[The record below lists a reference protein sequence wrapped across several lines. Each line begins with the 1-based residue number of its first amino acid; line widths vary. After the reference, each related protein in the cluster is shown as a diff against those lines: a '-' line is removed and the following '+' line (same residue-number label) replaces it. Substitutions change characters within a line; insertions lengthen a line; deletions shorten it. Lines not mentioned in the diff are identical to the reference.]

1 MDTKIAVL
9 SNVNMNYVIRL
20 LKKEYQVYEA
30 EGYGN
35 ELGILLNRQ
44 SSYYDFAPEITFL
57 LMDLMELLGHDLCWQ
72 ESGDTGRGKAQ
83 TETGTGDT
91 GSGIPRTYTESGTA
105 EGGRPQ
111 TDAESGK
118 AENRRPQTDTE
129 TGEGQGIHDMPGSMR
144 DWLLQLESC
153 IEPGRLYYVS
163 DAWLW
168 GPEIGALPRPWVRQR
183 LEEQWLEGVL
193 WLQRRHENVRLF
205 PYRQVI
211 GKLGEENSF
220 SLKMWY
226 LGKILHTNEAQKR
239 LAREIAALTET
250 EGRAAK
256 KVLLVDLDN
265 TLWGGL
271 AGEREHTPLELSEDH
286 QGLAY
291 KNAQRVLRLI
301 EQSGA
306 VLGIVSK
313 NNEEDALEVIRSH
326 PHMVLREEDFAVWRI
341 NWEPK
346 HENIRRIAQDLN
358 LGLDSIVFWDDSP
371 AERELVK
378 QMLPQVEVPAFPE
391 RPEEL
396 APALTEIYEKYFR
409 KARLTEEDV
418 QKTKQYAENEK
429 RSLFRQQTG
438 DFDRYLRGLNLRVQ
452 PMDPRAHMERLVQ
465 LFNKTN
471 QFNLTTIRHTQ
482 EEMQKIV
489 ADSSKKVYLYRV
501 EDRFGDYGIVSAAIV
516 DMAGEE
522 PVLAEWV
529 LSCRVMGRQVEDA
542 LLGHMEDELQAA
554 GYETLRS
561 RYVPTAKNQPVAG
574 LYERMGY
581 RPIPRDISREIFWEE
596 DGALQYRICLKERPV
611 RGTHV
616 TWMGNGAENRKQW

>member
-1 MDTKIAVL
+1 MGTKIAVL

-35 ELGILLNRQ
+35 ELGVLLNRQ

-57 LMDLMELLGHDLCWQ
+57 LMDLMELLGHDLDLQ
-72 ESGDTGRGKAQ
+72 ESWKTGIQ
-83 TETGTGDT
+83 
-91 GSGIPRTYTESGTA
+91 
-105 EGGRPQ
+105 
-111 TDAESGK
+111 
-118 AENRRPQTDTE
+118 QTDTE
-129 TGEGQGIHDMPGSMR
+129 AGESGRERTDTEAGESGRQPTDGETEKEQEVPHMPAGMR
-144 DWLLQLESC
+144 NWLLQMESC
-153 IEPGRLYYVS
+153 IQPGRLYYLS

-168 GPEIGALPRPWVRQR
+168 GPEIGALPRPWVRQE
-183 LEEQWLEGVL
+183 LERQWLEGVL

-239 LAREIAALTET
+239 LAREIAALAET
-250 EGRAAK
+250 EGRVAK

-326 PHMVLREEDFAVWRI
+326 PHMVLRQEDFAIWRI

-346 HENIRRIAQDLN
+346 HENIRQIAQDLN

-378 QMLPQVEVPAFPE
+378 QMLPQVEVPSFPE

-409 KARLTEEDV
+409 KARLTEEDG

-429 RSLFRQQTG
+429 RSHFKRQTG
-438 DFDRYLRGLNLRVQ
+438 DFDQYLRGLGLKIQ
-452 PMDPRAHMERLVQ
+452 PMDPAAHMERLAQ

-522 PVLAEWV
+522 PILAEWV

-542 LLGHMEDELQAA
+542 LLGHMESELQAA
-554 GYETLRS
+554 GYEILRG
-561 RYVPTAKNQPVAG
+561 RYVPTAKNQPVSG
-574 LYERMGY
+574 LYQRMGY
-581 RPIPRDISREIFWEE
+581 QPVSREISREE
-596 DGALQYRICLKERPV
+596 DGALQYRIHLKERPA

-616 TWMGNGAENRKQW
+616 TWAGTETKNWKQPE